1 MILYYEW
8 AYVTC
13 VNKGFKKIESY
24 ITCEIIKGL
33 QKGERHV
40 KMICKIIVILILYL
54 RGDKNW
60 ILLI

>member
-1 MILYYEW
+1 MISYTW

-13 VNKGFKKIESY
+13 VNKGFENIEIY
-24 ITCEIIKGL
+24 ITCEIIQGL
-33 QKGERHV
+33 KKGERHV

-60 ILLI
+60 IF